1 MKENAGTQDLR
12 LEQMFGVKKE
22 QSVLRMQHLNWLPTG
37 NMLNKDEKKA
47 SKQAKLLNIA
57 NKFRAS
63 HCHAILTSASFINVR
78 DVKQTNCK

>member
-1 MKENAGTQDLR
+1 MERHNEGKCWNSGLSPGANVRSE
-12 LEQMFGVKKE
+12 KE

-37 NMLNKDEKKA
+37 NMFNKDQKKA

-63 HCHAILTSASFINVR
+63 HFVTLY
-78 DVKQTNCK
+78 